1 MAKQKHTTAKDKVT
15 KAKDKVTTANVKV
28 TKSKD
33 NVTMSKDKVT
43 LPGRKGVHIGYTLGR
58 LLKKLDMS
66 APGFARTL
74 GISSVSA
81 RAMLKKKYLHA
92 ATLVRI
98 SEALQ
103 HDVVRYLYLPEDLP
117 ANPALKQQVDELEK
131 ENEALKE
138 KVVMLEKM
146 VKLLEKKG

>member
-1 MAKQKHTTAKDKVT
+1 MAKQKHTIANDKPLQTKDKVT
-15 KAKDKVTTANVKV
+15 KAN
-28 TKSKD
+28 D
-33 NVTMSKDKVT
+33 NVTKAKDIITRAKDNVT

-66 APGFARTL
+66 TTGFARIL

-92 ATLVRI
+92 ATMVKI
-98 SEALQ
+98 SEALN
-103 HDVVRYLYLPEDLP
+103 HDVVRYLYLPEHLP
-117 ANPALKQQVDELEK
+117 GNPALKQGVEELEK
-131 ENEALKE
+131 ENAGLKKE
-138 KVVMLEKM
+138 VVMLEKM